1 MIDMKSCGN
10 SQRYS
15 RHEYF
20 STPSQD
26 SNTIFSTRS
35 QNGTKPPIAPDVDF
49 KQLARDTRLEDFT
62 GADLS
67 QIIREASLAAL
78 RERIE
83 GKVPPEKEIILHT
96 SHFEFALEKV
106 RPSVSKV
113 DREHY
118 HRMMGTRS
126 QRNASDTA
134 K

>member
-1 MIDMKSCGN
+1 MNIL
-10 SQRYS
+10 
-15 RHEYF
+15 
-20 STPSQD
+20 TLSQD
-26 SNTIFSTRS
+26 SNTIFSARS

-49 KQLARDTRLEDFT
+49 KLLAQDARLEDFT

-83 GKVPPEKEIILHT
+83 GKVPAEKEIILHT
-96 SHFEFALEKV
+96 SHFELALQKV

-126 QRNASDTA
+126 QRNASDTT